1 MKRKRL
7 IFPVLLAAVLTACT
21 VPQKTATVPTASPA
35 PSSTPAPTETPAP
48 TQPPSAQL
56 TYEMLPPVERERAPY
71 THDSSFMPVD
81 EDARRN
87 GLTLVE
93 ALRANDEELLR
104 TTLSDSLLESGLPLP
119 DLTGL
124 VITDV
129 FMGGG
134 KYEVPFAE
142 LAIVDAGA
150 SGLSEGWREFRF
162 SFDEEGKV
170 SEFSV
175 RGEDLREETAQ
186 EMGLEP
192 GAWVCMGT
200 LDATDEWQEQVRLYT
215 ATMVVGRKLDALGFS
230 VGEVRAFSVSER
242 YSYGEDDQLASY
254 EMLSCEE
261 LPGDW
266 PIGTDRYD
274 RYAVLPEGN
283 CLDDEELREVCE
295 ALNVLFAQLLDGTY
309 TREWTEDAADA
320 AWTCWDAA
328 RPVPVEVTPGVL
340 RSDVLQFPN
349 PDIQPKT
356 QVWVPLPDDCWAVC
370 TVEREDGAIQL
381 SGFGFML
388 AAP

>member
-1 MKRKRL
+1 MNGKRL
-7 IFPVLLAAVLTACT
+7 IFPVVLAAALTACS
-21 VPQKTATVPTASPA
+21 VPQEAAPVPTASPA
-35 PSSTPAPTETPAP
+35 PSCTPAPTETPAP

-71 THDSSFMPVD
+71 TYDSSFAPVD
-81 EDARRN
+81 EEARRN

-93 ALRANDEELLR
+93 ALRTNDEELLR

-134 KYEVPFAE
+134 KYDAPFAD

-150 SGLSEGWREFRF
+150 SGLPEGRREFRF

-175 RGEDLREETAQ
+175 RGEDLSEETAQ

-192 GAWVCMGT
+192 GVWVCMGT
-200 LDATDEWQEQVRLYT
+200 LDATYEQQDQIHLYT
-215 ATMVVGRKLDALGFS
+215 ATMVVGHKLDALGFS

-242 YSYGEDDQLASY
+242 YSYGEDNQRISY

-261 LPGDW
+261 LPGNW
-266 PIGTDRYD
+266 PVVADRYD

-283 CLDDEELREVCE
+283 CLDDEELREMCK
-295 ALNVLFAQLLDGTY
+295 ALNVLFGQLLDGTY

-328 RPVPVEVTPGVL
+328 RPVPVEVTPEVL
-340 RSDVLQFPN
+340 RSDILQAPN
-349 PDIQPKT
+349 PDIQPQT
-356 QVWVPLPDDCWAVC
+356 RVWVPLPDDCWAVC
-370 TVEREDGAIQL
+370 TVETTDGTVQL
-381 SGFGFML
+381 SDFSFML